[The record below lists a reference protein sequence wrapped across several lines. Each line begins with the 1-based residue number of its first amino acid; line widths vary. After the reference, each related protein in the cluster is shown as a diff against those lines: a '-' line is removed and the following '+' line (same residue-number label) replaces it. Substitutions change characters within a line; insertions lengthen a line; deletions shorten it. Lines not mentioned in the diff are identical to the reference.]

1 MKQKTFK
8 CAIAMLL
15 TVIMTLGC
23 LILAFPAFADEELTE
38 TSANVNSGDMMED
51 PVVVPDDT
59 PLDGNWC
66 SDEENHWRADA
77 VNQGIPTPHV
87 DDDEDGICDVCQRV
101 LSAEEPVD
109 DPVVVP
115 DDTPLDGNWC
125 SDEENHWRADAV
137 NQGIPTP
144 HVDEDEDGIC
154 DVCQRALSAEE
165 PVEEPSDEPGTGS
178 ENEETTVAPESNSDR
193 SQSGGTSPK
202 TGYKSDLALLTV
214 MLLMSVGAITGVVV
228 PLRKPGKQ

>member
-8 CAIAMLL
+8 CALAMLL
-15 TVIMTLGC
+15 TVIMTFGC

-38 TSANVNSGDMMED
+38 TSANVNPGDTMED
-51 PVVVPDDT
+51 PVEAPFEDT
-59 PLDGNWC
+59 PLDGDWC

-101 LSAEEPVD
+101 LSAEEPV
-109 DPVVVP
+109 
-115 DDTPLDGNWC
+115 
-125 SDEENHWRADAV
+125 
-137 NQGIPTP
+137 
-144 HVDEDEDGIC
+144 
-154 DVCQRALSAEE
+154 
-165 PVEEPSDEPGTGS
+165 EEPSNEPGTGS

-193 SQSGGTSPK
+193 TQSGGTSPK
-202 TGYKSDLALLTV
+202 TGYKSDLSLLTV
-214 MLLMSVGAITGVVV
+214 MLLMSAGTITGVVV